1 MTGTDNR
8 DSLRKVLLMGKCV
21 VESSDNIDQNLLMR
35 VVKKHAKDQW
45 DILYVERWLK
55 APMQEEDGRLVSHI
69 LR

>member
-8 DSLRKVLLMGKCV
+8 DSLRKVLLMGSV
-21 VESSDNIDQNLLMR
+21 VGSSDNIDQNLLMR